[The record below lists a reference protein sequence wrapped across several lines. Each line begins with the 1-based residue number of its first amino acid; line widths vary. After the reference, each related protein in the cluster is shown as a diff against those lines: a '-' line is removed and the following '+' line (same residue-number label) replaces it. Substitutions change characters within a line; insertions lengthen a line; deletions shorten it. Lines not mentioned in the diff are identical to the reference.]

1 MQVLQTDRLLLRYFS
16 VDDVEFVVRL
26 LNEPSFIE
34 HIGDKGVRT
43 LEEANEYL
51 FEGPLGSYERFGYG
65 LNLVELKE
73 TGAPIGMCGLVRRD
87 SLDDADIGYAFLE
100 QYRGNGYA
108 MESVEAVLAHSR
120 ETLGLGR
127 IVAIVTPGNSSS
139 ISLLEKVGLKFE
151 RTIRM
156 SDDDVDLK
164 FFVSDAP

>member
-1 MQVLQTDRLLLRYFS
+1 MQVLETDRLLLRHFS
-16 VDDVEFVVRL
+16 TSDVEFVIRL

-43 LEEANEYL
+43 VEEANEYL
-51 FEGPLGSYERFGYG
+51 LEGPLNSYERFGYG

-73 TGAPIGMCGLVRRD
+73 TGARIGMCGLVRRD
-87 SLDDADIGYAFLE
+87 SLDNADIGYAFLE
-100 QYRGNGYA
+100 QHWGNGYA
-108 MESVEAVLAHSR
+108 MESVEAVLTHAR

-139 ISLLEKVGLKFE
+139 INLLEKVGLTFE
-151 RTIRM
+151 RNIRL
-156 SDDDVDLK
+156 SDDDVELK

>member
-1 MQVLQTDRLLLRYFS
+1 MQVLETDRLLLRYFS
-16 VDDVEFVVRL
+16 ANDVEFVIRL

-43 LEEANEYL
+43 VEEANEYL
-51 FEGPLGSYERFGYG
+51 LEGPLDSYERFGYG

-73 TGAPIGMCGLVRRD
+73 TGAAIGMCGLVRRD

-100 QYRGNGYA
+100 GCWGNGYA
-108 MESVEAVLAHSR
+108 KESVEAVLTHAR

-139 ISLLEKVGLKFE
+139 INLLEKVGLTFE

-156 SDDDVDLK
+156 SDDDVELK